1 MLHTK
6 CFFFHNLE
14 NMNFFLIV
22 LIPVNCRFVQ
32 SPIICHLTVQQSHYP
47 VLPGSHSSTQIV
59 AALLKSLFSQ
69 EKFLIH
75 PFFGV
80 RDKTRPGPGLVIK
93 RGPGLVIKHRLMD
106 CMYAMVI
113 GLLSLMRF

>member
-1 MLHTK
+1 MHTGVTALL
-6 CFFFHNLE
+6 C
-14 NMNFFLIV
+14 
-22 LIPVNCRFVQ
+22 
-32 SPIICHLTVQQSHYP
+32 SGIIILCHLTVQQSHYP

-93 RGPGLVIKHRLMD
+93 RGLDPD
-106 CMYAMVI
+106 
-113 GLLSLMRF
+113 LL